1 MGALLATLSLGV
13 AVVFAAFV
21 VRPRCGRLAAATHAL
36 MGLGMAAMFS
46 PWGDPVPPSVG
57 VCVFAALALWFGA
70 RLLRGVPTGAGGA
83 AHLVV
88 APAAMAA
95 MYLSH
100 GHGGHHAGGVA
111 LAALWLGLAG
121 YFGWHAAAS
130 VGRVQ
135 QAWAGV
141 PAGDGAVVAPPG
153 PAAVGGAGR
162 ARRDERPDGGD
173 VPHRAL
179 IRGRPESLHELGRIA
194 DVGRSAPSTR
204 RSRRRTSSARVRARS
219 RRSLWVGRRRAPGGA
234 AADR

>member
-1 MGALLATLSLGV
+1 MGVLLATLSLGV
-13 AVVFAAFV
+13 AVVFAGF
-21 VRPRCGRLAAATHAL
+21 VRPCCCGRLAAATHTL

-46 PWGDPVPPSVG
+46 PWGDPVPPPVG
-57 VCVFAALALWFGA
+57 AVVFAALALWFGA
-70 RLLRGVPTGAGGA
+70 RLLREVPAGGA

-141 PAGDGAVVAPPG
+141 PAGEGAVVAPP
-153 PAAVGGAGR
+153 V
-162 ARRDERPDGGD
+162 RR
-173 VPHRAL
+173 
-179 IRGRPESLHELGRIA
+179 
-194 DVGRSAPSTR
+194 
-204 RSRRRTSSARVRARS
+204 
-219 RRSLWVGRRRAPGGA
+219 LWVEPGAHVVMSGLMA
-234 AADR
+234 AMFLTAL

>member
-21 VRPRCGRLAAATHAL
+21 VHPRCGRLAAATHAL

-46 PWGDPVPPSVG
+46 PWGDPVPPLPAAG
-57 VCVFAALALWFGA
+57 VFAAVAVWFGA
-70 RLLRGVPTGAGGA
+70 RLLRGAPTGAGGA
-83 AHLVV
+83 AHLVL

-100 GHGGHHAGGVA
+100 AHGSHHTGTVVI
-111 LAALWLGLAG
+111 AALWLGLAG

-141 PAGDGAVVAPPG
+141 PAGKGALVAPP
-153 PAAVGGAGR
+153 V
-162 ARRDERPDGGD
+162 RR
-173 VPHRAL
+173 
-179 IRGRPESLHELGRIA
+179 
-194 DVGRSAPSTR
+194 
-204 RSRRRTSSARVRARS
+204 
-219 RRSLWVGRRRAPGGA
+219 LWVEPGAHVVMSGLMA
-234 AADR
+234 AMFLTAL

>member
-46 PWGDPVPPSVG
+46 PWGDPVPPVVG
-57 VCVFAALALWFGA
+57 VCVFAALALWFGG

-100 GHGGHHAGGVA
+100 SYGGHHASGVV
-111 LAALWLGLAG
+111 LAALWLALAG
-121 YFGWHAAAS
+121 YFGWHAVAS

-135 QAWAGV
+135 RAWTRV
-141 PAGDGAVVAPPG
+141 PAGTAAPVAPP
-153 PAAVGGAGR
+153 V
-162 ARRDERPDGGD
+162 RR
-173 VPHRAL
+173 
-179 IRGRPESLHELGRIA
+179 
-194 DVGRSAPSTR
+194 
-204 RSRRRTSSARVRARS
+204 
-219 RRSLWVGRRRAPGGA
+219 LWVEPGAHVVMSGLMA
-234 AADR
+234 AMFLTAL